1 MGWHNAPK
9 SLGAKEREAFILHA
23 HYYPPLLR
31 SATVKKFVAGF
42 ELLAEKQR
50 DLTPEQA
57 AARLRE
63 QSEVHYSQR

>member
-1 MGWHNAPK
+1 MGWHNAPVDGEEH
-9 SLGAKEREAFILHA
+9 SEWQLHA
-23 HYYPPLLR
+23 NYYPPLLR

-57 AARLRE
+57 AARLRDL
-63 QSEVHYSQR
+63 SETHYSLNK